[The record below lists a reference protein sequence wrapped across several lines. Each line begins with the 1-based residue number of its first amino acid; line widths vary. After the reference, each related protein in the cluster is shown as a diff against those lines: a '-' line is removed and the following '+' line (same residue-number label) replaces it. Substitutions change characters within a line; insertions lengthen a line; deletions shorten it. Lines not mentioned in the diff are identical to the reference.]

1 MQYQI
6 EICFNRLLNG
16 YFVGVHRQVVPWY
29 LRNTRF
35 GENLL
40 FLLSRKIDIG
50 FIFVATGSDVVS
62 IWSGKTQLTT
72 TPNPLYSDNKLV
84 TKTRVTWFMWQQSSL
99 YQMSL
104 GKLTTF
110 WFGSS
115 WFYVGLVLTVLGSFS
130 GWFSLF
136 ENWFVYARFTYIFQ
150 RSFSVEVKSFG
161 LSLFKKFK
169 KFSSL
174 SNEILTSN

>member
-40 FLLSRKIDIG
+40 FLLSPKIDIG

-115 WFYVGLVLTVLGSFS
+115 WFYVGLVLTVLGFLFRLVLFVWKLICVCQVHVHFS
-130 GWFSLF
+130 KVFFGWGQKFWAVTFQKVQKVFKF
-136 ENWFVYARFTYIFQ
+136 E
-150 RSFSVEVKSFG
+150 
-161 LSLFKKFK
+161 
-169 KFSSL
+169 
-174 SNEILTSN
+174 